1 MDTINQ
7 KNQVIGNKKEH
18 SVNVLDI
25 LKYLLHNWKWFALS
39 ILVFGGYYYYQY
51 SKTPFVYN
59 SSEIVIVKTPSNTP
73 TTARITRSFGAN
85 TISVK
90 DELLQLKSKE
100 LMRLVVDRINADKS
114 YKVHR
119 GLRDYELYKKS
130 PVQVQVEGKSS
141 EDSYSFTVVP
151 VDANNVIIKNWNPE
165 NKDKEIKV
173 ALNRLTLTPVGK
185 VLITPSKYY
194 TKDYYEVEIQVAK
207 LPREAV
213 MGSFV
218 GNLTINQIEE
228 EASLLQLTIKDDSPE
243 RAADILTSLITVYND
258 VFLQDKGKIAENT
271 ANFIKDRLAIIE
283 GELGAVESNVENLKV
298 ANQGIDV
305 ATAGGLYL
313 NEKNQYKTEGAKIET
328 DIRLA
333 EMMRSYLNNRGKQN
347 NLIPNNTGLVDSG
360 VEGQIA
366 EYNKALLKRN
376 RLAEGGNSSNPV
388 VLDLDDAL
396 AAMRTNISRAVDN
409 ALRGLNVKLNNTRQE
424 EGIAQGKMLQM
435 PQKERTMVSVE
446 RQRRVKEDLYMF
458 LLNKREENALNE
470 AVTEA
475 NLRIVD
481 PPVAT
486 DSPIYPSR
494 TKKVMTGVA
503 MGAVLPAVVLLSMLM
518 LNTGVRGR
526 QDLENVLTV
535 PFLGEIPLAR
545 GRKQGN
551 GDVLVSQS
559 GRDPLTEAFRILRT
573 NINFMTKNEHPPKVI
588 TFTSFSAGVGKTF
601 SVLNLAATLS
611 YLDKKVVVLDLDLRK
626 GTLSSRTG
634 LLHGK
639 GTSHYL
645 SNSSIKISDILHKS
659 EVAEG
664 VDFIPIGAI
673 APNPVELL
681 LGKRLDELITELKG
695 MYDYVIIDGVPTG
708 VVADASI
715 IDRVADLTL
724 FIIRIGKMDRRQLP
738 EIEKLYQE
746 KKLSNLAIVLN
757 GMKLNGYGYGYGGYG
772 YGSYGYG
779 YGEEKKKSIFDWF
792 KRS

>member
-1 MDTINQ
+1 MDAINQ
-7 KNQVIGNKKEH
+7 KNQMIGNKKEH

-100 LMRLVVDRINADKS
+100 LMRLVVDKIDADKS
-114 YKVHR
+114 YKVHK

-130 PVQVQVEGKSS
+130 PIQVKVEGKSS
-141 EDSYSFTVVP
+141 EDSYNFTVVP
-151 VDANNVIIKNWNPE
+151 VDANNVIIKNWNQAS
-165 NKDKEIKV
+165 KDKEIKV
-173 ALNRLTLTPVGK
+173 ALNSLTLTPVGK
-185 VLITPSKYY
+185 MLIIPSKYY
-194 TKDYYEVEIQVAK
+194 KKDYYGEEIQVTK
-207 LPREAV
+207 FPREAV

-228 EASLLQLTIKDDSPE
+228 EASLLQLTIKDDSPD

-283 GELGAVESNVENLKV
+283 GELGAVESNVENLKI

-305 ATAGGLYL
+305 ATAGSLYL
-313 NEKNQYKTEGAKIET
+313 NEKNQYKSEGTKIET

-333 EMMRSYLNNRGKQN
+333 EMMRSYLMNKGKQN

-396 AAMRTNISRAVDN
+396 GAMRTNISRAVDN
-409 ALRGLNVKLNNTRQE
+409 ALRGLNIKLNNTKQE
-424 EGIAQGKMLQM
+424 ESVAQGKMLQM

-503 MGAVLPAVVLLSMLM
+503 IGAVLPAVVLLSMLM

-526 QDLENVLTV
+526 QDLENVLSV

-545 GRKQGN
+545 NRRQGN
-551 GDVLVSQS
+551 SDVLVSQS

-573 NINFMTKNEHPPKVI
+573 NINFMTKDEHPPKVI

-611 YLDKKVVVLDLDLRK
+611 YLDKKVVVLDLRK

-645 SNSSIKISDILHKS
+645 SNPSIKISEILHKS

-681 LGKRLDELITELKG
+681 LGKRLDELIKELKG

-779 YGEEKKKSIFDWF
+779 YGEEKKKSVFDLF

>member
-7 KNQVIGNKKEH
+7 KKYLMESKKDQ
-18 SVNVLDI
+18 SINVLD
-25 LKYLLHNWKWFALS
+25 LFKYLLHHWKWFALS
-39 ILVFGGYYYYQY
+39 ILVFGGYFYYQY
-51 SKTPFVYN
+51 SKTPFVF
-59 SSEIVIVKTPSNTP
+59 SQSEVVMIKTLSNTP
-73 TTARITRSFGAN
+73 TTARITRSSVAN
-85 TISVK
+85 AVSVK
-90 DELLQLKSKE
+90 DEIIQLKSKE
-100 LMRLVVDRINADKS
+100 LMRLVVNKIGAEKS
-114 YKVHR
+114 YKIHS

-130 PVQVQVEGKSS
+130 PVQVKVEGESLES
-141 EDSYSFTVVP
+141 SYSFIVSP
-151 VDANNVIIKNWNPE
+151 VDLRYAIIKGWDKSN
-165 NKDKEIKV
+165 DKEIKIP
-173 ALNRLTLTPVGK
+173 LNQLVVTPVGK
-185 VLITPSKYY
+185 VLIIPSKYY
-194 TKDYYEVEIQVAK
+194 KDYYGTDIFVTK
-207 LPREAV
+207 YPRESV
-213 MGSFV
+213 MTQFV
-218 GNLTINQIEE
+218 ANLKIKQMDED
-228 EASLLQLTIKDDSPE
+228 ASLLQISMEDQSSE
-243 RAADILTSLITVYND
+243 RAADAITGLINVYNE
-258 VFLQDKGKIAENT
+258 VYLQDKNKIAGNT

-283 GELGAVESNVENLKV
+283 GELGSVESNIEDLKI
-298 ANQGIDV
+298 ANQGIDI
-305 ATAGGLYL
+305 ATAGSTFLT
-313 NEKNQYKTEGAKIET
+313 EKNQYKSEGSKIET

-333 EMMRSYLNNRGKQN
+333 EMMRSYLTTKGKQN
-347 NLIPNNTGLVDSG
+347 NLIPNNTGLVDAS
-360 VEGQIA
+360 VESQIA
-366 EYNKALLKRN
+366 EYNTTLLKRN
-376 RLAEGGNSSNPV
+376 RLAEGGNTLNPV

-396 AAMRTNISRAVDN
+396 MAMRNNISRAVDN
-409 ALRGLNVKLNNTRQE
+409 MLKGQKIKLNNAQKE
-424 EGIAQGKMLQM
+424 EGIAQGKVLQM
-435 PQKERTMVSVE
+435 PQKERTMLSIE

-470 AVTEA
+470 AITEA
-475 NLRIVD
+475 NLRIID
-481 PPVAT
+481 PPVGESAPIAPNRLKKIAT
-486 DSPIYPSR
+486 GI
-494 TKKVMTGVA
+494 GIGIA
-503 MGAVLPAVVLLSMLM
+503 LPTIILLSMLL
-518 LNTGVRGR
+518 LNTGIRGR
-526 QDLENVLTV
+526 QDLENVLSV

-545 GRKQGN
+545 NRRQGN

-573 NINFMTKNEHPPKVI
+573 NINFMTKDEHPPKVI

-645 SNSSIKISDILHKS
+645 SNPSIKISEILHKS

-757 GMKLNGYGYGYGGYG
+757 GLKLNGYGYGYGGYG

-779 YGEEKKKSIFDWF
+779 YGEEKKKSVFDWF
-792 KRS
+792 KR

>member
-7 KNQVIGNKKEH
+7 KKYLMESKKDQ
-18 SVNVLDI
+18 SINVLD
-25 LKYLLHNWKWFALS
+25 LFKYLLHHWKWFALS
-39 ILVFGGYYYYQY
+39 ILVFGGYFYYQY
-51 SKTPFVYN
+51 SKTPFVF
-59 SSEIVIVKTPSNTP
+59 SQSEVVMIKTLSNTP
-73 TTARITRSFGAN
+73 TTARITRSSVAN
-85 TISVK
+85 AVSVK
-90 DELLQLKSKE
+90 DEIIQLKSKE
-100 LMRLVVDRINADKS
+100 LMRLVVNKIGAEKS
-114 YKVHR
+114 YKIHS

-130 PVQVQVEGKSS
+130 PVQVKVEGESLES
-141 EDSYSFTVVP
+141 SYSFIVSP
-151 VDANNVIIKNWNPE
+151 VDLRYAIIKGWDKSN
-165 NKDKEIKV
+165 DKEIKIP
-173 ALNRLTLTPVGK
+173 LNQLVVTPVGK
-185 VLITPSKYY
+185 VLIIPSKYY
-194 TKDYYEVEIQVAK
+194 KDYYGTDIFVTK
-207 LPREAV
+207 YPRESV
-213 MGSFV
+213 MAQFV
-218 GNLTINQIEE
+218 ANLKIKQMDED
-228 EASLLQLTIKDDSPE
+228 ASLLQISMEDQSSE
-243 RAADILTSLITVYND
+243 RAADAITGLINVYNE
-258 VFLQDKGKIAENT
+258 VYLQDKNKIAGNT

-283 GELGAVESNVENLKV
+283 GELGSVESNIEDLKI
-298 ANQGIDV
+298 ANQGIDI
-305 ATAGGLYL
+305 ATAGSTFLT
-313 NEKNQYKTEGAKIET
+313 EKNQYKSEGSKIET

-333 EMMRSYLNNRGKQN
+333 EMMRSYLTTKGKQN
-347 NLIPNNTGLVDSG
+347 NLIPNNTGLVDAS
-360 VEGQIA
+360 VESQIA
-366 EYNKALLKRN
+366 EYNTTLLKRN
-376 RLAEGGNSSNPV
+376 RLAEGGNTLNPV

-396 AAMRTNISRAVDN
+396 MAMRNNISRAVDN
-409 ALRGLNVKLNNTRQE
+409 TLKGQKIKLNNAQKE
-424 EGIAQGKMLQM
+424 EGIAQGKVLQM
-435 PQKERTMVSVE
+435 PQKERTMLSIE

-470 AVTEA
+470 AITEA
-475 NLRIVD
+475 NLRIID
-481 PPVAT
+481 PPIGESAPIAPNRLKKIAT
-486 DSPIYPSR
+486 GI
-494 TKKVMTGVA
+494 GIGIA
-503 MGAVLPAVVLLSMLM
+503 LPTIILLSMLL
-518 LNTGVRGR
+518 LNTGIRGR
-526 QDLENVLTV
+526 QDLENVLSV
-535 PFLGEIPLAR
+535 PFLGEIPFAR
-545 GRKQGN
+545 NRRQGN

-573 NINFMTKNEHPPKVI
+573 NINFMTKDEHPPKVI

-645 SNSSIKISDILHKS
+645 SNPSIKISEILHKS

-738 EIEKLYQE
+738 EIEKIYQE

-779 YGEEKKKSIFDWF
+779 YGEEKRKSVFSWF

>member
-1 MDTINQ
+1 MNQ
-7 KNQVIGNKKEH
+7 YNKH
-18 SVNVLDI
+18 SVQKENTINVLDI
-25 LKYLLHNWKWFALS
+25 FKYLLFHWKWFALS
-39 ILVFGGYYYYQY
+39 ILIFGGYFYYQY
-51 SKTPFVYN
+51 SKSPFIYN
-59 SSEIVIVKTPSNTP
+59 RSEVVMIKTPSNTP
-73 TTARITRSFGAN
+73 TTARITRSFGGGGV
-85 TISVK
+85 SVK
-90 DELLQLKSKE
+90 DEILQLKSKE
-100 LMRLVVDRINADKS
+100 LMRQVIDKVGADKS
-114 YKVHR
+114 YKIHS
-119 GLRDYELYKKS
+119 GLRDNELYKKS
-130 PVQVQVEGKSS
+130 PVQVKVEGKTHA
-141 EDSYSFTVVP
+141 DSYGFTVTP
-151 VDANNVIIKNWNPE
+151 VDTRYVLLKKWNE
-165 NKDKEIKV
+165 TSDEELKIE
-173 ALNRLTLTPVGK
+173 LNRWVVTPVGK
-185 VLITPSKYY
+185 VFITPTKFYS
-194 TKDYYEVEIQVAK
+194 KDYYGKDIQVTK

-213 MGSFV
+213 MGYFIA
-218 GNLTINQIEE
+218 NLKIKQMDEDT
-228 EASLLQLTIKDDSPE
+228 SLLQVSMDDVSSDRADDMLT
-243 RAADILTSLITVYND
+243 TLINVYNE
-258 VFLQDKGKIAENT
+258 VYLQDKNKIAINT
-271 ANFIKDRLAIIE
+271 ADFIKERLAIIE
-283 GELGAVESNVENLKV
+283 GELGAVESNIENLKI
-298 ANQGIDV
+298 ANQGMDV
-305 ATAGGLYL
+305 ATSGNMYL
-313 NEKNQYKTEGAKIET
+313 SESNQYKTEGTKIET

-333 EMMRSYLNNRGKQN
+333 EMMHLTNKNKRNA
-347 NLIPNNTGLVDSG
+347 LIPNNTGLVDTG
-360 VEGQIA
+360 VESQIA
-366 EYNKALLKRN
+366 EYNTALLKRN
-376 RLAEGGNSSNPV
+376 RLAEGGNSANPV
-388 VLDLDDAL
+388 VLDMDESLN
-396 AAMRTNISRAVDN
+396 AMRNNISRAVDN
-409 ALRGLNVKLNNTRQE
+409 ALKGLNIKLNNARQE
-424 EGIAQGKMLQM
+424 GRTAQAKVLQM
-435 PQKERTMVSVE
+435 PQKERTMLSIE
-446 RQRRVKEDLYMF
+446 RQHKVKEELYLF

-470 AVTEA
+470 AITEA

-481 PPVAT
+481 PPVGDAY
-486 DSPIYPSR
+486 PIYPNR
-494 TKKVMTGVA
+494 LKKLFTGVA
-503 MGAVLPAVVLLSMLM
+503 IGTVLPMIVLLSLLL
-518 LNTGVRGR
+518 LNTAVRGR
-526 QDLENVLTV
+526 QDLENVLSV

-545 GRKQGN
+545 NRRQGN

-573 NINFMTKNEHPPKVI
+573 NINFMTKDEHPPKVI

-645 SNSSIKISDILHKS
+645 SNPSIKISEILHKS

-757 GMKLNGYGYGYGGYG
+757 GLKLNGYGYGYGGYG

-779 YGEEKKKSIFDWF
+779 EEKKKSVFDWF
-792 KRS
+792 KR

>member
-1 MDTINQ
+1 MES
-7 KNQVIGNKKEH
+7 KKDQ
-18 SVNVLDI
+18 SINVLD
-25 LKYLLHNWKWFALS
+25 LFKYLLHHWKWFALS
-39 ILVFGGYYYYQY
+39 ILVFGGYFYYQY
-51 SKTPFVYN
+51 SKTPFVF
-59 SSEIVIVKTPSNTP
+59 SQSEVVMIKTLSNTP
-73 TTARITRSFGAN
+73 TTARITRSSVAN
-85 TISVK
+85 AVSVK
-90 DELLQLKSKE
+90 DEIIQLKSKE
-100 LMRLVVDRINADKS
+100 LMRLVVNKIGAEKS
-114 YKVHR
+114 YKIHS

-130 PVQVQVEGKSS
+130 PVQVKVEGESLES
-141 EDSYSFTVVP
+141 SYSFIVSP
-151 VDANNVIIKNWNPE
+151 VDLRYAIIKGWDKSN
-165 NKDKEIKV
+165 DKEIKIP
-173 ALNRLTLTPVGK
+173 LNQLVVTPVGK
-185 VLITPSKYY
+185 VLIIPSKYY
-194 TKDYYEVEIQVAK
+194 KDYYGTDIFVTK
-207 LPREAV
+207 YPRESV
-213 MGSFV
+213 MAQFV
-218 GNLTINQIEE
+218 ANLKIKQMDED
-228 EASLLQLTIKDDSPE
+228 ASLLQISMEDQSSE
-243 RAADILTSLITVYND
+243 RAADAITGLINVYNE
-258 VFLQDKGKIAENT
+258 VYLQDKNKIAGNT

-283 GELGAVESNVENLKV
+283 GELGSVESNIEDLKI
-298 ANQGIDV
+298 ANQGIDI
-305 ATAGGLYL
+305 ATAGSTFLT
-313 NEKNQYKTEGAKIET
+313 EKNQYKSEGSKIET

-333 EMMRSYLNNRGKQN
+333 EMMRSYLTTKGKQN
-347 NLIPNNTGLVDSG
+347 NLIPNNTGLVDAS
-360 VEGQIA
+360 VESQIA
-366 EYNKALLKRN
+366 EYNTTLLKRN
-376 RLAEGGNSSNPV
+376 RLAEGGNTLNPV

-396 AAMRTNISRAVDN
+396 MAMRNNISRAVDN
-409 ALRGLNVKLNNTRQE
+409 TLKGQKIKLNNAQKE
-424 EGIAQGKMLQM
+424 EGIAQGKVLQM
-435 PQKERTMVSVE
+435 PQKERTMLSIE

-470 AVTEA
+470 AITEA
-475 NLRIVD
+475 NLRIID
-481 PPVAT
+481 PPIGESAPIAPNRLKKIAT
-486 DSPIYPSR
+486 GI
-494 TKKVMTGVA
+494 GIGIA
-503 MGAVLPAVVLLSMLM
+503 LPTIILLSMLL
-518 LNTGVRGR
+518 LNTGIRGR
-526 QDLENVLTV
+526 QDLENVLSV
-535 PFLGEIPLAR
+535 PFLGEIPFAR
-545 GRKQGN
+545 NRRQGN

-573 NINFMTKNEHPPKVI
+573 NINFMTKDEHPPKVI

-645 SNSSIKISDILHKS
+645 SNPSIKISEILHKS

-738 EIEKLYQE
+738 EIEKIYQE

-779 YGEEKKKSIFDWF
+779 YGEEKRKSVFSWF

>member
-1 MDTINQ
+1 MI
-7 KNQVIGNKKEH
+7 
-18 SVNVLDI
+18 
-25 LKYLLHNWKWFALS
+25 
-39 ILVFGGYYYYQY
+39 
-51 SKTPFVYN
+51 
-59 SSEIVIVKTPSNTP
+59 KTPSNTP
-73 TTARITRSFGAN
+73 TTARITRSFGGGGV
-85 TISVK
+85 SVK
-90 DELLQLKSKE
+90 DEILQLKSKE
-100 LMRLVVDRINADKS
+100 LMRQVIDKVGADKS
-114 YKVHR
+114 YKIHS
-119 GLRDYELYKKS
+119 GLRDNELYKKS
-130 PVQVQVEGKSS
+130 PVQVKVEGKTHA
-141 EDSYSFTVVP
+141 DSYGFTVTP
-151 VDANNVIIKNWNPE
+151 VDTRYVLLKKWNE
-165 NKDKEIKV
+165 TSDEELKIE
-173 ALNRLTLTPVGK
+173 LNRWVVTPVGK
-185 VLITPSKYY
+185 VFITPTKFYS
-194 TKDYYEVEIQVAK
+194 KDYYGKDIQVTK

-213 MGSFV
+213 MGYFIA
-218 GNLTINQIEE
+218 NLKIKQMDEDT
-228 EASLLQLTIKDDSPE
+228 SLLQVSMDDVSSDRADDMLT
-243 RAADILTSLITVYND
+243 TLINVYNE
-258 VFLQDKGKIAENT
+258 VYLQDKNKIAINT
-271 ANFIKDRLAIIE
+271 ADFIKERLAIIE
-283 GELGAVESNVENLKV
+283 GELGAVESNIENLKI
-298 ANQGIDV
+298 ANQGMDV
-305 ATAGGLYL
+305 ATSGNMYL
-313 NEKNQYKTEGAKIET
+313 SESNQYKTEGTKIET

-333 EMMRSYLNNRGKQN
+333 EMMHLTNKNKRNA
-347 NLIPNNTGLVDSG
+347 LIPNNTGLVDTG
-360 VEGQIA
+360 VESQIA
-366 EYNKALLKRN
+366 EYNTALLKRN
-376 RLAEGGNSSNPV
+376 RLAEGGNSANPV
-388 VLDLDDAL
+388 VLDMDESLN
-396 AAMRTNISRAVDN
+396 AMRNNISRAVDN
-409 ALRGLNVKLNNTRQE
+409 ALKGLNIKLNNARQE
-424 EGIAQGKMLQM
+424 GRTAQAKVLQM
-435 PQKERTMVSVE
+435 PQKERTMLSIE
-446 RQRRVKEDLYMF
+446 RQHKVKEELYLF

-470 AVTEA
+470 AITEA

-481 PPVAT
+481 PPVGDAY
-486 DSPIYPSR
+486 PIYPNR
-494 TKKVMTGVA
+494 LKKLFTGVA
-503 MGAVLPAVVLLSMLM
+503 IGTVLPMIVLLSLLL
-518 LNTGVRGR
+518 LNTAVRGR
-526 QDLENVLTV
+526 QDLENVLSV

-545 GRKQGN
+545 NRRQGN

-573 NINFMTKNEHPPKVI
+573 NINFMTKDEHPPKVI

-645 SNSSIKISDILHKS
+645 SNPSIKISEILHKS

-757 GMKLNGYGYGYGGYG
+757 GLKLNGYGYGYGGYG

-779 YGEEKKKSIFDWF
+779 EEKKKSVFDWF
-792 KRS
+792 KR